1 MMADDFLA
9 AGVAMVATVLAAD
22 VASVATALPAG
33 VASVVTVLAAGVATV
48 ATVLAAGGLCLLL
61 PTRPALKVHIIAV
74 SYLKFVNLVY
84 ILFSQLID
92 L

>member
-48 ATVLAAGGLCLLL
+48 ATVLVAGGLRLLL
-61 PTRPALKVHIIAV
+61 SWQPVGYACYCQRVLHLKCTLLR
-74 SYLKFVNLVY
+74 S
-84 ILFSQLID
+84 LI
-92 L
+92 